1 MKPRKAKNHG
11 RLSLDSATCSGNLSR
26 KLLLATAALA
36 SLSFPTCTS
45 LRNAGLGNKCYWGFS
60 FYLPPAGVYDWSTL
74 ENYASGNEPVEI
86 FALSKRFG
94 LVHERF
100 PPGQEVFPSQPFFGQ
115 DVAWTVVI
123 HTGRVGDFFLG
134 PFPSCKPGEAEV
146 RFLRQALIQYP
157 LGPVEETACGEQK
170 TGALFLGLSDP
181 ESDCPGLEDYKLELA
196 KQDGTLQTLRAA
208 GKRCEDLVLPLA
220 PLQAQ
225 GTLFLLVARRERPV
239 KAIPVKTLGS
249 LDGSKC
255 YRLRF
260 TPGPPPPF
268 VYKVLVPPRSSN
280 L

>member
-1 MKPRKAKNHG
+1 MKPPKAKNHG
-11 RLSLDSATCSGNLSR
+11 RVSLDSATRSGNLSR
-26 KLLLATAALA
+26 KLLLVTAALG
-36 SLSFPTCTS
+36 SLSFATCTS

-74 ENYASGNEPVEI
+74 ENYASGKEPVEI
-86 FALSKRFG
+86 FALSKHFG

-100 PPGQEVFPSQPFFGQ
+100 PPGQEVFPSEPFFGQ

-146 RFLRQALIQYP
+146 RFLCQALIQYP
-157 LGPVEETACGEQK
+157 LGPVEETACGKQD
-170 TGALFLGLSDP
+170 TGTLFLALSDP

-196 KQDGTLQTLRAA
+196 KRDGTLQTLRAA

-225 GTLFLLVARRERPV
+225 GTLFLVVARSDSPA
-239 KAIPVKTLGS
+239 KAIPVKTFGS

-255 YRLRF
+255 YRVRF
-260 TPGPPPPF
+260 IAGPRPPF
-268 VYKVLVPPRSSN
+268 VNKVFVRTRPSN